1 MSFDEFT
8 KPIEFTA
15 AGATPEEQKTNLK
28 MVQPSPGFEPA
39 SELISE
45 AIIKDATV
53 TVLDYTPQQVNVRF
67 QIDGLWHAGV
77 PMDRETGDYL
87 LATIKQLAGLDYR
100 ERRARQEGNFGTMY
114 QKHRQKFRLVSQGI
128 KTGERVA
135 LYLDYKR
142 PPLDTAA
149 ELGMRPSM
157 IKQLSGLLENLDLGN
172 LLVSAVPGEG
182 YTTAWRGVLDTCD
195 RLTRDYFVLEEKDKF
210 EPEVINIYPVEF
222 DPAKGETAMSPI
234 PQLLLKEPD
243 VLAFPELPDGE
254 LVDQIVALST
264 DKNIPVFT
272 RIPGK
277 HCVDALLRVLVLKP
291 DVQKFADR
299 TTAVIAMRLIRK
311 LCENCKIPF
320 QPHPSLLQKLGLPPG
335 RVAELYKPFIYKPG
349 MVDEN
354 EIEIQPCPNC
364 SGIGYR
370 GRTGLFELLIMND
383 EVRQALVK
391 TPRIDQLSAIAK
403 RHGHISMQMEGI
415 VMVAA
420 GKTSL
425 EELQRVLKS

>member
-1 MSFDEFT
+1 MSFDDFT

-28 MVQPSPGFEPA
+28 IVQPSPGFEPA
-39 SELISE
+39 SELIAE

-100 ERRARQEGNFGTMY
+100 ERRVRQEGNFGTMY

-128 KTGERVA
+128 QSGERVA

-142 PPLDTAA
+142 SPLDAA
-149 ELGMRPSM
+149 EQLGMRASM
-157 IKQLSGLLENLDLGN
+157 IKQLSTILENPETGN

-182 YTTAWRGVLDTCD
+182 YTAVWRGVLDTCD
-195 RLTRDYFVLEEKDKF
+195 RLTRDYYVLEEKGKL
-210 EPEVINIYPVEF
+210 EPEVINIYPIEY
-222 DPAKGETAMSPI
+222 DPAKGEDAMSPI
-234 PQLLLKEPD
+234 PQLMLKEPD
-243 VLAFPELPDGE
+243 VLAFPEL
-254 LVDQIVALST
+254 T
-264 DKNIPVFT
+264 DSVLIDRIIDLATSRNIPIFT
-272 RIPGK
+272 RAPGK
-277 HCVDALLRVLVLKP
+277 HCIDALLRLLVLKP
-291 DVQKFADR
+291 DVEKFADR
-299 TTAVIAMRLIRK
+299 MTAVITMRLIRK
-311 LCENCKIPF
+311 LCETCKIGY
-320 QPHPSLLQKLGLPPG
+320 QPHPSLMQKLGLPPG
-335 RVAELYKPFIYKPG
+335 RVAHLYKPFVYQPA
-349 MVDEN
+349 MVDEDG
-354 EIEIQPCPNC
+354 IEIQPCPDC

-370 GRTGLFELLIMND
+370 GRTGLFELLTMND
-383 EVRQALVK
+383 ELRQGLVK
-391 TPRIDQLSAIAK
+391 TPRVDQLSAIAK
-403 RHGHISMQMEGI
+403 RHGHVSMQMEGI

-425 EELQRVLKS
+425 EELQRVLKA